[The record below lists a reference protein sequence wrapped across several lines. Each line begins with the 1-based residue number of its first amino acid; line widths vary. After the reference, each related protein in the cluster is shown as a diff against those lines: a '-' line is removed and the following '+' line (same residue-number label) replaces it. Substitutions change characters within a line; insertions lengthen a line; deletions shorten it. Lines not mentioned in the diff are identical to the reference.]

1 MKIKVQPKP
10 KIDKIALLIYNHFC
24 GMKFILCFLALL
36 MSVHYCTFNQDNGV
50 FEEYTSDDVT
60 PYNTGLPRL
69 ELTTPSPVTSKENW
83 MPGASL
89 VLYDKDGNLIS

>member
-1 MKIKVQPKP
+1 
-10 KIDKIALLIYNHFC
+10 
-24 GMKFILCFLALL
+24 MKFILCFLALL

-50 FEEYTSDDVT
+50 FDEYTSDDVT
-60 PYNTGLPRL
+60 PYNTGLPIL
-69 ELTTPSPVTSKENW
+69 ELTTPSPVTSKTEW